1 MGGFVPRPKPKPAPP
16 PPAPKPKPKPKP
28 KPVVAGP
35 TEVEVSQSSAADAA
49 LQTKKRGRYS
59 TIATSREG
67 VLGQA
72 QTAKKTLL
80 G

>member
-1 MGGFVPRPKPKPAPP
+1 MGGYIPPRRKPSP
-16 PPAPKPKPKPKP
+16 PPAPAPAPKPKP

-49 LQTKKRGRYS
+49 IQTKKRGRYS

>member
-1 MGGFVPRPKPKPAPP
+1 MGGYIPPRRKPSP
-16 PPAPKPKPKPKP
+16 PPAPAPAPKPKP